1 MTPEEFAS
9 ACRDTSRQL
18 RKLPADVR
26 RALAARV
33 KGEVA
38 EPLAGAVRSAGS
50 GTYARRVAATT
61 KVRASADPKIVV
73 GGQRRITSGGA
84 TGRQLVF
91 GTEFG
96 GGNRVGVVRSTAR
109 RRGHRRR
116 VTRQFVAQ
124 RSPFVFRTVAR
135 EAGPAFDRWAGIVD
149 DELGK
154 LTYGKVADRG

>member
-84 TGRQLVF
+84 TGRQVTAAASP
-91 GTEFG
+91 GSSSRNG
-96 GGNRVGVVRSTAR
+96 PRSCS
-109 RRGHRRR
+109 
-116 VTRQFVAQ
+116 AQ
-124 RSPFVFRTVAR
+124 WHGRPGRPLTV
-135 EAGPAFDRWAGIVD
+135 GPA
-149 DELGK
+149 L
-154 LTYGKVADRG
+154 LTTS